1 MPEMTLQTFKSI
13 DSTKT
18 LNISR
23 KKKGGGGVQ
32 QLFQCKKSKRLI
44 TSLRKY

>member
-23 KKKGGGGVQ
+23 TKGGGGG
-32 QLFQCKKSKRLI
+32 SATI
-44 TSLRKY
+44 SM